1 MSAEITCDSCGT
13 TAPMV
18 AGVYGWQKPEGW
30 LQRVDL
36 AKGVQDAC
44 SRGCALVIDRRT
56 ALALLIK

>member
-1 MSAEITCDSCGT
+1 MSAEITCDGCGRS
-13 TAPMV
+13 APMV

-44 SRGCALVIDRRT
+44 SRECAEVIDRR
-56 ALALLIK
+56 AAISLL